1 MATYTMAYTGQ
12 TQNLSL
18 AAYAA
23 ALSAAPVDTT
33 VVDTLELTLFSDTTA
48 TTGPRYG
55 TRTFVYKSSAGPVSD
70 PEVASALTNLY
81 TAELSDA
88 LASPITAADVVV
100 T

>member
-1 MATYTMAYTGQ
+1 MATYTLAYTGQ

-18 AAYAA
+18 AAYGAA
-23 ALSAAPVDTT
+23 MAAVMLDTT
-33 VVDTLELTLFSDTTA
+33 VVDTLELSLFSDTTA
-48 TTGPRYG
+48 TNAPRYA
-55 TRTFVYKSSAGPVSD
+55 TRTIVYKSNAGPVSD
-70 PEVASALTNLY
+70 PEVAGVLTNLY